1 MRFYRNN
8 YLIHLLTSLRLVSV
22 KYYYPYFSD
31 EEIGSPSAT
40 FSSTAILFFNTTRNL
55 MDVLQKMQL
64 EAAFLVK
71 ERRSPSFQFYIQD
84 GMSFK
89 KANWGGR
96 EGNKNRS
103 AKWNKCPVTE
113 GYTVR
118 HTQ

>member
-1 MRFYRNN
+1 
-8 YLIHLLTSLRLVSV
+8 
-22 KYYYPYFSD
+22 
-31 EEIGSPSAT
+31 
-40 FSSTAILFFNTTRNL
+40 